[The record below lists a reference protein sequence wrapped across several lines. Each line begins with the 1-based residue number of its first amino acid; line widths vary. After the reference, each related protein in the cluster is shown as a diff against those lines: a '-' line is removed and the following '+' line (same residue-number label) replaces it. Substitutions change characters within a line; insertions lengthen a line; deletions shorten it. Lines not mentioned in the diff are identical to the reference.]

1 MADTSA
7 PDSEP
12 FVTLSVVSHGDASRL
27 RALLESLDLHE
38 DTGRLQLIVTDN
50 LGDDLPELDAVPW
63 HSLTMLRNRSRRGFA
78 ANHNAAFAHA
88 RAPYFCILNPDICFV
103 EPILE
108 RLAGRIAAGEA
119 DIAAPLVVDG
129 TGVIQDSFR
138 SLPTPI
144 ELFRRRVLGQ
154 NAAVPVRPG
163 DIVSPDWIAGFFL
176 LVRSPLYAELHGMD
190 ERYRLYLEDVEFCTR
205 ARLSGASLL
214 VDAGV
219 RLQHDAQRASRRN
232 LRYLLWHTGSAL
244 RFFLS
249 PVYQQARRKI
259 QPRR

>member
-1 MADTSA
+1 MSRMADTSA
-7 PDSEP
+7 PDTEP
-12 FVTLSVVSHGDASRL
+12 LVALSVVSHGDTSRL
-27 RALLESLDLHE
+27 PALLDSLRMHE
-38 DTGRLQLIVTDN
+38 QAERLQLIVTDN
-50 LGDDLPELDAVPW
+50 RGDDLSELDAAPW
-63 HSLTMLRNRSRRGFA
+63 HSLTMLRNRSPRGFA
-78 ANHNAAFAHA
+78 ANHNAAFVHA

-129 TGVIQDSFR
+129 QGIIQDSFR

-144 ELFRRRVLGQ
+144 ELFRRRVLGH
-154 NAAVPVRPG
+154 NAAVPVQRG
-163 DIVSPDWIAGFFL
+163 EIVSPDWIAGFFL

-205 ARLSGASLL
+205 ARLGGASLL
-214 VDAGV
+214 VDTEI

-249 PVYQQARRKI
+249 PVYREARKVR
-259 QPRR
+259 